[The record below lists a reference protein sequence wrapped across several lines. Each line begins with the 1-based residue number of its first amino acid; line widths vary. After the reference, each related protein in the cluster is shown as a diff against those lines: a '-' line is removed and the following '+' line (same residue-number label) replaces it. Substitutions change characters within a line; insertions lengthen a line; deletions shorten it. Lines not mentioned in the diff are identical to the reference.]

1 MEDIKNFVLSL
12 CGSTA
17 IVSLCKLVLSNSK
30 LKKTTNVFFSIF
42 VLLYTMLPIT
52 KINLEEN
59 KMILNE
65 EIEFDDS
72 YYTSG
77 YEAVIT
83 EAIKNIC
90 VENNIDVISVEL
102 NTYNEDD
109 YVMIENISVTILDKS
124 KITETESLLKKE
136 LGFEVSVN

>member
-1 MEDIKNFVLSL
+1 
-12 CGSTA
+12 
-17 IVSLCKLVLSNSK
+17 
-30 LKKTTNVFFSIF
+30 
-42 VLLYTMLPIT
+42 
-52 KINLEEN
+52 
-59 KMILNE
+59 MILNE

>member
-1 MEDIKNFVLSL
+1 
-12 CGSTA
+12 
-17 IVSLCKLVLSNSK
+17 
-30 LKKTTNVFFSIF
+30 
-42 VLLYTMLPIT
+42 
-52 KINLEEN
+52 
-59 KMILNE
+59 MILSD

-83 EAIKNIC
+83 KAINNIC
-90 VENNIDVISVEL
+90 EENEINVISVEL

-109 YVMIENISVTILDKS
+109 YIMVEKLSITIKEKSQISK
-124 KITETESLLKKE
+124 TESLLEKE